1 MGNNNPTSEG
11 RIVMKI
17 IKKMQ
22 NLKQQG
28 KGGSP
33 SYKMATIVALA
44 RESEASSFSED
55 IWAFAFRCWQ
65 NPKLGPPKILV

>member
-1 MGNNNPTSEG
+1 
-11 RIVMKI
+11 MKI

-28 KGGSP
+28 RGGSP

-55 IWAFAFRCWQ
+55 SLAFAFRCWQ
-65 NPKLGPPKILV
+65 NPQLGPPKILA